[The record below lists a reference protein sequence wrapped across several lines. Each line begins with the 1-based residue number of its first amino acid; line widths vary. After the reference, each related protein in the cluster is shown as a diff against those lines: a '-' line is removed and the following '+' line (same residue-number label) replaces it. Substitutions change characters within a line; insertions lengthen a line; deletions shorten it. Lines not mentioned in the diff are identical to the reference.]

1 MVQTPEPT
9 AAEPMYL
16 EVSTPSAALDARKS
30 INSDAVA
37 KKIAVPAFSPTWALY
52 ASVFVAWMLP
62 FQFGWSISQVNLST
76 FASQSDC
83 DARPVVDGTC
93 LMFPGHS
100 KTEWI
105 FVVNSWIVGGMVGS
119 LTCGS
124 IADKVGRKKVLMASA
139 LIMIVGGA
147 IQASS
152 NSVAV
157 FVVGRLVAGVASGI
171 ATGLVGG
178 YINEIAPPHLRNTL
192 GIGLQISLSFGILLV
207 VCTFFFANT
216 SSGWRYIAGFPIV
229 WGALI
234 LLVAPFLLV
243 ESPAW
248 LLSNGKR
255 DEAAQVMKRI
265 YGEDRV
271 SLAFSWLEPQA
282 SASDIET
289 PRAGVSVDCGTEA
302 AELAVESTLSQLLSP
317 LFRRQLI
324 VAIGIASAQQL
335 SGVNA
340 VFYYSSSFF
349 QDAGISDDRIGSVIV
364 NAMNL
369 VPTFF
374 VAHLANRYGNKKILL
389 VGLLGMLLS
398 AVGMTIALITGVSA
412 LSIVFTALYVGF
424 FALSLGPLIYVVTA
438 DLFPD
443 SVRASACSICI
454 FFNYLSNLVVG
465 VSFPYIADGLDDFSF
480 LPFIVI
486 LALYVLFTFKMVP
499 ETAGKS
505 SDEIQAEFRALREK
519 DAPLTPAASN
529 HSQAF
534 SN

>member
-16 EVSTPSAALDARKS
+16 EVNTPSATQDLRNPLS
-30 INSDAVA
+30 SDPLA
-37 KKIAVPAFSPTWALY
+37 KKTSIPAFSPTWMLY

-76 FASQSDC
+76 FANQDDC

-124 IADKVGRKKVLMASA
+124 VADKIGRKKVLMTSA
-139 LIMIVGGA
+139 LFMIAGGA
-147 IQASS
+147 IQAAS
-152 NSVAV
+152 NSVRV
-157 FVVGRLVAGVASGI
+157 FVAGRLVAGVASGI

-178 YINEIAPPHLRNTL
+178 YINEIAPPHLRNSL
-192 GIGLQISLSFGILLV
+192 GIGLQISLSTGILLV

-229 WGALI
+229 WGGVV
-234 LLVAPFLLV
+234 LVLASFLLV

-248 LLSNGKR
+248 LLNNGKR
-255 DEAAQVMKRI
+255 DEAAKVMAQL
-265 YGEDRV
+265 YGEEHV
-271 SLAFSWLEPQA
+271 NLAFSWLEPPA

-289 PRAGVSVDCGTEA
+289 PRTGSGEHGIEHV
-302 AELAVESTLSQLLSP
+302 ELPVESTLSQLISP

-324 VAIGIASAQQL
+324 VAIGVASAQQL

-374 VAHLANRYGNKKILL
+374 VGHLASRYGNRNILL
-389 VGLLGMLLS
+389 FGLAGMFVS
-398 AVGMTIALITGVSA
+398 AVGMTVALTTGVSA

-443 SVRASACSICI
+443 TVRASACSICI

-465 VSFPYIADGLDDFSF
+465 VSFPYIADALDDFSF

-486 LALYVLFTFKMVP
+486 LALFLLFTFKMVP
-499 ETAGKS
+499 ETVGKS
-505 SDEIQAEFRALREK
+505 SDEIQAEFRALRETN
-519 DAPLTPAASN
+519 APSSPLSSDR
-529 HSQAF
+529 SQAF
-534 SN
+534 GN